1 MSTAGRDYSLGRHF
15 PTENRELL
23 RHALNCA
30 PPGTAV
36 EFGVG
41 DGLSLAI
48 IAERMPVTGF
58 DAFLGLPE
66 DWRPGYPK
74 GTFATSPPPVGPNSS
89 LVIGWFADTLPK
101 FDFAAL
107 APIRLVHFDADLYSS
122 TKTALDHI
130 GQHLQVGT
138 VVVFDEFH
146 GYPGAEQHE
155 ERAWREFA
163 ESVDIGWVVL
173 GNSQESWAIKI
184 TEKI

>member
-1 MSTAGRDYSLGRHF
+1 MSTAVRDYSLGQRF

-23 RHALNCA
+23 RHALGHA
-30 PPGTAV
+30 SGHAV
-36 EFGVG
+36 ELGVG

-58 DAFLGLPE
+58 DGFCGLPE

-74 GTFATSPPPVGPNSS
+74 GTFATNPPPVGLNSR
-89 LVIGWFADTLPK
+89 LVVGWFADTLPG

-107 APIRLVHFDADLYSS
+107 APIGLVHFDADLYSS

-130 GQHLQVGT
+130 GPHLQAGT

-146 GYPGAEQHE
+146 GYPGAELHE

-163 ESVDIGWVVL
+163 DATDVDWHVL
-173 GNSQESWAIKI
+173 GCSDESWAIQI
-184 TEKI
+184 TRGA